1 MMAFGVSLR
10 KMFRRFRQDDH
21 GSATIEAVIWMPIF
35 VLILCLVADAAL
47 IFGKQAQVM
56 RVVQDANRA
65 MSIGRIMNTADAQ
78 TYIRQR
84 IATLS
89 PNATV
94 ATVLQSGVI
103 VTTVTMPSS
112 DLTATG
118 LISSFTSINVRVTAQ
133 QMSEA

>member
-1 MMAFGVSLR
+1 
-10 KMFRRFRQDDH
+10 
-21 GSATIEAVIWMPIF
+21 MPIF
-35 VLILCLVADAAL
+35 VLILCLVSDAAL

-78 TYIRQR
+78 TYVQQR

-94 ATVLQSGVI
+94 ATVLQSGII

>member
-1 MMAFGVSLR
+1 MDFGISIR
-10 KMFRRFRQDDH
+10 KALQRFRKDDH
-21 GSATIEAVIWMPIF
+21 GSATIEAVIWMPVF
-35 VLILCLVADAAL
+35 VMILCLVADSAL

-65 MSIGRIMNTADAQ
+65 MSIGRLMAPADAQ
-78 TYIRQR
+78 AYVQQR

-118 LISSFTSINVRVTAQ
+118 IISAFTSINVRVTAQ